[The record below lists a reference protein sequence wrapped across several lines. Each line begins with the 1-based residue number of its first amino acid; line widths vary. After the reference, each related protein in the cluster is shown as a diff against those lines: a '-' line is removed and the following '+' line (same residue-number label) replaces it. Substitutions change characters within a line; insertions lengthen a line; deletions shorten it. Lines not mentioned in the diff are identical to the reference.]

1 MRCETDG
8 DGDGDGDGDE
18 NAARNCGAT
27 TDAPVGGLRNK
38 EIRKTM
44 RTPEFHSRIRLTH
57 RRI

>member
-44 RTPEFHSRIRLTH
+44 RTPELLSRIRLTH

>member
-44 RTPEFHSRIRLTH
+44 RTPELHSRIR
-57 RRI
+57 ID